1 MVTQKQYV
9 TPMTENQLDVTA
21 QFGLN
26 DNIQL
31 VFDMDKME
39 ISSSLPRDVEMIN
52 ESQGNDK
59 SQRQNGSCVSF
70 MNPSSAMP
78 AAELEDLQ
86 IPD

>member
-26 DNIQL
+26 DNLQL

-52 ESQGNDK
+52 ES
-59 SQRQNGSCVSF
+59 
-70 MNPSSAMP
+70 
-78 AAELEDLQ
+78 
-86 IPD
+86 

>member
-26 DNIQL
+26 DNLQL

-39 ISSSLPRDVEMIN
+39 ISCSLPRDVEMIN
-52 ESQGNDK
+52 ES
-59 SQRQNGSCVSF
+59 
-70 MNPSSAMP
+70 
-78 AAELEDLQ
+78 
-86 IPD
+86 